1 MNALRILGSIVY
13 GSIMYFL
20 LWTFLYAMTPK
31 LMGLDWYGFFFILP
45 SFLWLFQ
52 VSVVVVLLVSPMLWI
67 CKKSLAAKIVHIP
80 IGLYFA
86 WYCVRLPWSMDMEYG
101 LLQWILA
108 LSFLKMRP
116 PAFPCAERFRE
127 ACPPGQTSAQAYPGF
142 SSHTEEGRETQPR
155 EEFRKLSHTE

>member
-45 SFLWLFQ
+45 SFLWLLQ

-101 LLQWILA
+101 LLQRILA
-108 LSFLKMRP
+108 LSFLGIILMI
-116 PAFPCAERFRE
+116 FGSIFFGLFELE
-127 ACPPGQTSAQAYPGF
+127 
-142 SSHTEEGRETQPR
+142 
-155 EEFRKLSHTE
+155 

>member
-1 MNALRILGSIVY
+1 
-13 GSIMYFL
+13 
-20 LWTFLYAMTPK
+20 MTPK

-108 LSFLKMRP
+108 LSFLGIILMIFGAIFFRP
-116 PAFPCAERFRE
+116 LRARVIPLKPGTAGEDTPAGFSLCGAVSGSM
-127 ACPPGQTSAQAYPGF
+127 PPGTNLRTGLSRIFKPHG
-142 SSHTEEGRETQPR
+142 GRP
-155 EEFRKLSHTE
+155 

>member
-1 MNALRILGSIVY
+1 
-13 GSIMYFL
+13 
-20 LWTFLYAMTPK
+20 MTPK

-108 LSFLKMRP
+108 LSFLGIILMIFGAIFFSASSSSSNP
-116 PAFPCAERFRE
+116 PQNRHCRRRYARRLFPVRSGFGKHAPRDK
-127 ACPPGQTSAQAYPGF
+127 PPHRLIPDFQA
-142 SSHTEEGRETQPR
+142 TRR
-155 EEFRKLSHTE
+155 KAVKLSLAKNLEN